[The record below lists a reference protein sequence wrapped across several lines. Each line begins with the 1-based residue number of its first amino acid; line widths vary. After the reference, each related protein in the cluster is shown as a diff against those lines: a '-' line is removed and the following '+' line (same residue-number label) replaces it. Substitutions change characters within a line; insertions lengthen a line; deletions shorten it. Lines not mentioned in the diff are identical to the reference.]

1 MAPKTATLKSAAMAR
16 VPMEPLPEHMIEAM
30 TGEQLVID
38 LAALTGR
45 TVEEVRQDRV
55 QSTLVAPFMSGGA
68 PKGRLD
74 LQRQAQGESFVR
86 PATETADP
94 PTGDSE
100 PALGMPC
107 RLGSLPC
114 PMFRMS

>member
-1 MAPKTATLKSAAMAR
+1 
-16 VPMEPLPEHMIEAM
+16 MEPLPEHMIEAM

-68 PKGRLD
+68 PEGRLD
-74 LQRQAQGESFVR
+74 LQRLAQGESFVP
-86 PATETADP
+86 PATETARPADWSQLHP
-94 PTGDSE
+94 ASNGTGNT
-100 PALGMPC
+100 
-107 RLGSLPC
+107 
-114 PMFRMS
+114 MSTGQPSCAQCFA